1 MNASEGLPVV
11 VGYDASARSAA
22 AVDWASAYAAHRG
35 APLTVLFA
43 REYPGYPAG
52 AVGRAP
58 APPAGALVAE
68 ATKVAEEGADRAR
81 SRAPGLEVTASPVFD
96 GAASALVEAAR
107 SAQLVVV
114 GDRGRHTVPG
124 LLLGSVA
131 RTVSTHAPCPVAVVR
146 EGSVVTPGPEMPV
159 VVGVDDSE
167 AATRAVGFAAGVAE
181 RYEAPLVVLSA
192 WHSPLRPPW
201 AGGERARARA
211 GHEETEHRTTEAVV
225 AGLVDVVRRDHP
237 RIRVESSVRE
247 GHAATVLAEASRAAG
262 LVVVGSRGRGGF
274 TGLLLGSTGHDL
286 LHMAACPVVVHREN
300 TG

>member
-1 MNASEGLPVV
+1 MNAAAGLPVV

-22 AVDWASAYAAHRG
+22 AVDWAAAYAGRRG

-58 APPAGALVAE
+58 APPAGALVTE

-81 SRAPGLEVTASPVFD
+81 SRASGLEVTASPVFD

-114 GDRGRHTVPG
+114 GDRGRHTLPG

-146 EGSVVTPGPEMPV
+146 EGSAVTPGPEMPV

-167 AATRAVGFAAGVAE
+167 AATRAAGFAADVAE

-225 AGLVDVVRRDHP
+225 AGLVDVV
-237 RIRVESSVRE
+237 
-247 GHAATVLAEASRAAG
+247 
-262 LVVVGSRGRGGF
+262 
-274 TGLLLGSTGHDL
+274 
-286 LHMAACPVVVHREN
+286 
-300 TG
+300 